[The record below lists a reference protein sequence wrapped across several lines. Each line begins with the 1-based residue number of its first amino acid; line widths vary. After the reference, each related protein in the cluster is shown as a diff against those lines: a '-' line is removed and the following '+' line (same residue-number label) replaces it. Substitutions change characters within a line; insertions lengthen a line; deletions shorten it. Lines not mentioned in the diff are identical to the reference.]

1 VREDSGLR
9 EGEHSRPESGAPAV
23 LPTKLRPALTRRV
36 GVPERFGRLLRPRPG
51 SLVLVHAAAGYGKT
65 TALAMTQEAG
75 WLWYN
80 VDSGDQSP
88 LAVAARLCSALGLQP
103 PPRDLPSNGEAM
115 AIELAGLLAG
125 RALTVTLDR
134 FELIGEA
141 HEAGRLLSDLLE
153 LAPGLSMRLATRIR
167 PPLPLERLR
176 LAGRLIEVGPAEL
189 RLNADEIIPVLADCL
204 GRPPTPSELHFADS
218 VLSGWPG
225 ALHLWLA
232 GRESGDAALMA
243 PLRPGTPLH
252 DYLHEELLL
261 GTLSHDA
268 VARMW
273 ADRAWLVGQG
283 PLVERASTP
292 ERRRV
297 ADSLVRDRVG
307 VVPGR
312 GGWHVHPLVRAFLA
326 MHIAT
331 RPERSAQG
339 EGHLAVPFVIEPVLT
354 PVRDRAVTIRALGEL
369 EVEVG
374 GSVLPDSFWPSASRR
389 VLELLLSMPGYQV
402 SARQAGPLLWPR
414 HLPSSALNS
423 FNVALHGLRRLLQ
436 PELSAGAASR
446 FVIREG
452 RTYRLCVEELTC
464 DVEDFSRLIGQVWRQ
479 LDDESGRKLE
489 MAAVLYRGDFLSS
502 STDQF
507 ARDRRRQLR
516 RLMLEALEGLGEWH
530 AKGGRHA
537 QALGAFNR
545 LLELGPHREDIWAR
559 VLESHLEAGDEH
571 RALAALQQCEQSL
584 AAAGIEPSG
593 LLKELRSRVRREVT
607 PPDSRHAT

>member
-1 VREDSGLR
+1 M
-9 EGEHSRPESGAPAV
+9 
-23 LPTKLRPALTRRV
+23 
-36 GVPERFGRLLRPRPG
+36 
-51 SLVLVHAAAGYGKT
+51 LVHAAAGYGKT
-65 TALAMTQEAG
+65 TALAMTQEEG

-80 VDSGDQSP
+80 VDSGDQS
-88 LAVAARLCSALGLQP
+88 LMTAAARLCSALGLQP
-103 PPRDLPSNGEAM
+103 PPRDMPGTGEAM

-125 RALTVTLDR
+125 RSLTVTLDR
-134 FELIGEA
+134 FQLIGDAQEV
-141 HEAGRLLSDLLE
+141 GRLLSDLLD
-153 LAPGLSMRLATRIR
+153 LAPGLSLRLATRIR

-176 LAGRLIEVGPAEL
+176 LDGRLVEVGPAEL
-189 RLNADEIIPVLADCL
+189 RLNADEIAPVLADRL
-204 GRPPTPSELHFADS
+204 GRPPSPSELHFADS

-232 GRESGDAALMA
+232 GWDSNDPDLMA
-243 PLRPGTPLH
+243 PLQPGTPLH
-252 DYLHEELLL
+252 DYLHEELLW

-268 VARMW
+268 LARMW
-273 ADRAWLVGQG
+273 ADRAWLVGHG
-283 PLVERASTP
+283 PLLERASNP

-307 VVPGR
+307 VLPGG

-326 MHIAT
+326 MHITT
-331 RPERSAQG
+331 RPKRAEQR
-339 EGHLAVPFVIEPVLT
+339 EGHHAVPFVVEPVLT
-354 PVRDRAVTIRALGEL
+354 SARDRAVTIRALGEL

-423 FNVALHGLRRLLQ
+423 FNVALHGLRRLLE
-436 PELSAGAASR
+436 PELSSGAASR

-464 DVEDFSRLIGQVWRQ
+464 DVEDFSRLIRQPGRQ

-502 STDQF
+502 STDRF
-507 ARDRRRQLR
+507 AGDRRRHLR
-516 RLMLEALEGLGEWH
+516 RMILEALERLGEWH
-530 AKGGRHA
+530 AKGSRHA

-559 VLESHLEAGDEH
+559 VLELHLEAGDEH

-584 AAAGIEPSG
+584 AGAGIEPSG
-593 LLKELRSRVRREVT
+593 LLKELRRRVRREVS
-607 PPDSRHAT
+607 PSDSRYGT